1 MCYAVWELFFGNLV
15 MYMKDEIEVTPIVQG
30 ETLTYQQDGR
40 DELLLVGTPAW
51 YDWLNTARTFAF
63 RSALGTFTARKE
75 PASNKRGG
83 GYWRAY
89 RKRSGKLHRVY
100 LGKSEELTRDRL
112 NTAAVT
118 LAREAPDNEDER
130 EPDRSVRHQR
140 MEASD
145 ERNEAFERVA
155 RRSSP
160 LPLPLTSL
168 IGREREVAAA
178 CTLLVRPEV
187 RLLTL
192 TGTGGVG
199 KTRLALQIASEV
211 QELFPDGICFIEL
224 APIQDA
230 DLVLPTIVQTL
241 GLQGSSNRA
250 PLELLQ
256 AALGEQHL
264 LLVLDNFESVIAAA
278 PQLVELLATCPRL
291 TLLVTSRERLHV
303 RGEREF
309 PVLPLALPDPQ
320 HLPESE
326 TLANYGA
333 VALFLERARE
343 IQPTLALTPE
353 TAPLIAAI
361 CVRLDGLPLA
371 LELAA
376 ARLKLLSLSALLE
389 RLSHRLAILTGG
401 ARDLPARQHTLRDT
415 IAWSYDLLSVEEQQ
429 LFRRLAVFVGGF
441 TLEAG
446 EAVYGALG
454 GERAQVLDGVISLL
468 DKHLLRQPEQ
478 DSPEQGDRR
487 LLMLETIRE
496 YGWERLLS
504 YGESEET
511 RQAHAV
517 YYLQL
522 AEEAEAHLFGA
533 EQELWFDRLERDVD
547 NLRAVLSWVMERAAG
562 EQAEQKGE
570 TALRLAG
577 SLVRYWAVRGS
588 LSEGLTWLER
598 ALAGPAHI
606 PAFVR
611 IKALSGAAWL
621 AFFQGDG
628 ERAEVL
634 CGECLPLY
642 RAAKE
647 TQEAYEMAVAL
658 LWLGWLP
665 LRHGKDD
672 EVQFLLE
679 EARALASTNGDRRNL
694 AYLLHFLGMAAISR
708 QNYREARSLL
718 EESQQYHRQMENQQD
733 LVWSSLY
740 LGQVC
745 FAQDDA
751 LRAVTLVEEGLARA
765 RTVHYQIGA
774 ACSLYL
780 LGRFA
785 LAQGDAT
792 RARGSLEESLTIFE
806 ALGLQSNVAQVLSW
820 LAGTAMALGEMGK
833 AVMLC
838 RNSLARFRQ
847 IGDQDSMALCL
858 REWGC
863 QLARRGAHAWA
874 AQLWGV
880 AETLGGATGSA
891 RFFDLFTLF
900 TALGER
906 ADYEQLKAAVQA
918 ELGDQAFAA
927 AWAEGR
933 AMTSEQAIA
942 AQGKPLLPDRPPT
955 TAGANQQKRSAP
967 PYPAE
972 LTAREV
978 EVLRLVAQGLTDT
991 QIAQTLIISPRTV
1004 NAHLRSIFS
1013 KLAITSRNAATH
1025 FVLEHH
1031 LL

>member
-1 MCYAVWELFFGNLV
+1 ML
-15 MYMKDEIEVTPIVQG
+15 MKDENKATPIVQG

-40 DELLLVGTPAW
+40 EERLPVGTPAW
-51 YDWLNTARTFAF
+51 YTWLSTARSFAF

-83 GYWRAY
+83 EYWRAY
-89 RKRSGKLHRVY
+89 RKRGGRLHRVY
-100 LGKSEELTRDRL
+100 LGKSEELTLNRL
-112 NTAAVT
+112 NTAAVALVSQQAT
-118 LAREAPDNEDER
+118 TEDER
-130 EPDRSVRHQR
+130 EPGRPLRHQE
-140 MEASD
+140 MEVSD
-145 ERNEAFERVA
+145 ERRKASKSA
-155 RRSSP
+155 PRRSSP

-178 CTLLVRPEV
+178 CTLLARPEV

-192 TGTGGVG
+192 TGLGGVG

-211 QELFPDGICFIEL
+211 QERFPEGISFIEL
-224 APIQDA
+224 APMQDA
-230 DLVLPTIVQTL
+230 DLVLPAIAQAL
-241 GLQGSSNRA
+241 GLQGSSTHA
-250 PLELLQ
+250 SLDLLQ
-256 AALGEQHL
+256 AALREQHL
-264 LLVLDNFESVIAAA
+264 LLTLDNFESVIAAA
-278 PQLVELLATCPRL
+278 PQLVELLSACPRL

-309 PVLPLALPDPQ
+309 PVLPLALPDLQ
-320 HLPESE
+320 HLPEGE
-326 TLANYGA
+326 TLMHYGA

-343 IQPTLALTPE
+343 VQPTLALTPE
-353 TAPLIAAI
+353 TAPLMAAI

-376 ARLKLLSLSALLE
+376 ARLKLLSLSALVE
-389 RLSHRLAILTGG
+389 RLSHRLTILTGG
-401 ARDLPARQHTLRDT
+401 ARDLPERQHTLRDT

-429 LFRRLAVFVGGF
+429 IFRRLAVFVGGF

-446 EAVYGALG
+446 DAVFGALG
-454 GERAQVLDGVISLL
+454 GEQAQVLDGVTSLL
-468 DKHLLRQPEQ
+468 DKHLLRQPEL

-496 YGWERLLS
+496 YGWERMVS
-504 YGESEET
+504 CGESEET
-511 RQAHAV
+511 RQAHAT

-522 AEEAEAHLFGA
+522 AEEAETHLFWV
-533 EQELWFDRLERDVD
+533 EQGQCFDLLEREAD
-547 NLRAVLSWVMERAAG
+547 NLRAALSWAM
-562 EQAEQKGE
+562 EQAGQKWE
-570 TALRLAG
+570 MALRLAG
-577 SLVRYWAVRGS
+577 ALVRYWAVRGS
-588 LSEGLTWLER
+588 LSEGLAWLER
-598 ALAGPAHI
+598 TLSGSAHF
-606 PAFVR
+606 PSVAR
-611 IKALSGAAWL
+611 IKALSGASWL

-634 CGECLPLY
+634 SEECLYLY
-642 RAAKE
+642 RATKE
-647 TQEAYEMAVAL
+647 TREAHNLAAAL

-665 LRHGKDD
+665 LRHGND
-672 EVQFLLE
+672 EEVRFLLE
-679 EARALASTNGDRRNL
+679 EGRALASTRGDRRNL
-694 AYLLHFLGMAAISR
+694 AYVLHFLGMGAISR

-718 EESQQYHRQMENQQD
+718 QESQQYHRQMENQQD

-745 FAQDDA
+745 FAQDDV
-751 LRAVTLVEEGLARA
+751 LRAVTLVEEGLAQARA
-765 RTVHYQIGA
+765 VHYQIGA

-785 LAQGDAT
+785 VAQGDAT
-792 RARGSLEESLTIFE
+792 NARASFEESLTIFE

-820 LAGTAMALGEMGK
+820 LAGTALAQGEMDK
-833 AVMLC
+833 AALLC
-838 RNSLARFRQ
+838 ENSLARFRQ
-847 IGDQDSMALCL
+847 LNDQDSLALCL

-863 QLARRGAHAWA
+863 LLARRGERAWA
-874 AQLWGV
+874 AHLWGV
-880 AETLGGATGSA
+880 AETLGGATAGA

-906 ADYEQLKAAVQA
+906 ADYEQMKTAVLA
-918 ELGDQAFAA
+918 ELGDKAFAA
-927 AWAEGR
+927 VWAEGR
-933 AMTSEQAIA
+933 AMTPEQAIT
-942 AQGKPLLPDRPPT
+942 AQGQSLLPDRPPT

-972 LTAREV
+972 LTEREV
-978 EVLRLVAQGLTDT
+978 EVLRMVAQGLTDT
-991 QIAQTLIISPRTV
+991 QIADILIISPRTV

-1013 KLAITSRNAATH
+1013 MLNITSRNAATH

>member
-1 MCYAVWELFFGNLV
+1 
-15 MYMKDEIEVTPIVQG
+15 MKDENEAMPVVQD
-30 ETLTYQQDGR
+30 ETLTYQRGGQDER
-40 DELLLVGTPAW
+40 LPVGTPAW
-51 YDWLNTARTFAF
+51 YAWLSTARAFAF

-83 GYWRAY
+83 EYWRAY
-89 RKRSGKLHRVY
+89 RKRNGKLYRVY
-100 LGKSEELTRDRL
+100 LGKSQELTCDRL

-118 LAREAPDNEDER
+118 LARKPPAIEDEH
-130 EPDRSVRHQR
+130 EPGRPVRHRQV
-140 MEASD
+140 EASD
-145 ERNEAFERVA
+145 ERRKAFEHAPRHA
-155 RRSSP
+155 SP

-178 CTLLVRPEV
+178 CTLLARPEV

-211 QELFPDGICFIEL
+211 QERFPDGICFIEL
-224 APIQDA
+224 SPIQDA
-230 DLVLPTIVQTL
+230 DLVLPAIVQAL
-241 GLQGSSNRA
+241 GLQGSSTRA
-250 PLELLQ
+250 PLDLLR
-256 AALGEQHL
+256 AALFEQHW
-264 LLVLDNFESVIAAA
+264 LLVLDNFESVIASA
-278 PQLVELLATCPRL
+278 PQLVELLAACPRL

-326 TLANYGA
+326 ILTHYGA

-343 IQPTLALTPE
+343 IQPTFALTPG

-389 RLSHRLAILTGG
+389 RLSHRLDVLTGG
-401 ARDLPARQHTLRDT
+401 PRDVPARQHTLRDT
-415 IAWSYDLLSVEEQQ
+415 LAWSYDLLSVEEQQ
-429 LFRRLAVFVGGF
+429 LFRRLAVFVGGL

-446 EAVYGALG
+446 EAAHGALG
-454 GERAQVLDGVISLL
+454 GERAQVLDGVTSLL
-468 DKHLLRQPEQ
+468 DKHLLRQAEQ
-478 DSPEQGDRR
+478 DRLEQGDRR

-496 YGWERLLS
+496 YGWERLVTS
-504 YGESEET
+504 GELEEA
-511 RQAHAV
+511 RQAHAA

-522 AEEAEAHLFGA
+522 AQEAEAHLFGA
-533 EQELWFDRLERDVD
+533 EQGQWFDRLERESD
-547 NLRAVLSWVMERAAG
+547 NLRAALSWVMEQAG
-562 EQAEQKGE
+562 SEQAGQKGE
-570 TALRLAG
+570 TTLRLAG
-577 SLVRYWAVRGS
+577 ALVRYWAVRGS
-588 LSEGLTWLER
+588 LSEGLAWLER
-598 ALAGPAHI
+598 ALAVAAHVPAL
-606 PAFVR
+606 PR

-621 AFFQGDG
+621 AFFLGDG
-628 ERAEVL
+628 ERAEAL
-634 CGECLPLY
+634 CEECLYLY
-642 RAAKE
+642 RAARE
-647 TQEAYEMAVAL
+647 TREAHELAAAL

-665 LRHGKDD
+665 LRHGNDD
-672 EVQFLLE
+672 QVRFLLE
-679 EARALASTNGDRRNL
+679 EGRALASTRGDRGNL

-718 EESQQYHRQMENQQD
+718 EESQQYYRQMENQQD
-733 LVWSSLY
+733 LVWSFLY

-751 LRAVTLVEEGLARA
+751 VRAVTLVEEGLAQARA
-765 RTVHYQIGA
+765 VHYQVGA

-785 LAQGDAT
+785 LAQGDAA
-792 RARGSLEESLTIFE
+792 RAQSWLEESLTIFE
-806 ALGLQSNVAQVLSW
+806 AFGLQSNVAQVLSW
-820 LAGTAMALGEMGK
+820 LAGTALARGELDK
-833 AVMLC
+833 AAMLC
-838 RNSLARFRQ
+838 ENSLARFRQ
-847 IGDQDSMALCL
+847 MSDQDSMALCL

-863 QLARRGAHAWA
+863 LLARRGERAWA

-880 AETLGGATGSA
+880 AETLGGATGGS

-906 ADYEQLKAAVQA
+906 ADYEQMRTVVQG

-933 AMTSEQAIA
+933 AMTPEQAIA
-942 AQGKPLLPDRPPT
+942 AQGRPLLPDRPP
-955 TAGANQQKRSAP
+955 AKVGANQHQRPAP
-967 PYPAE
+967 AYPAE
-972 LTAREV
+972 LTEREV
-978 EVLRLVAQGLTDT
+978 EVLRLVAQGLTDA

-1013 KLAITSRNAATH
+1013 KLNITSRNAATH

-1031 LL
+1031 LM